1 MSPLILETHTS
12 FHVLHPHYIISNSF
26 LVSLNEREESQGT
39 ATNGCCCYYT
49 VHCTTAIGVISLTG
63 VESRFPRTIPQPL
76 YTGKLRYKNYSCVGM
91 LPLKIPLFVN
101 TKSATSNTYNATK
114 LVLHVSS
121 CFQYSLSHI
130 AACKYNN
137 VATIV
142 AGPKLPATVVFVS
155 QLHCHFQWH
164 EGSHF
169 ETHNIL
175 VLQKETCRINQNLD
189 CISSFNET

>member
-1 MSPLILETHTS
+1 MTVDCMSFPYG
-12 FHVLHPHYIISNSF
+12 VLS
-26 LVSLNEREESQGT
+26 RDT
-39 ATNGCCCYYT
+39 ATNGCYCT
-49 VHCTTAIGVISLTG
+49 VLCPTVVGVVSLTG
-63 VESRFPRTIPQPL
+63 VESRFPRTILHPL

-142 AGPKLPATVVFVS
+142 AGPNLPATGAFVS
-155 QLHCHFQWH
+155 QLHRHFQWH
-164 EGSHF
+164 EGSHV
-169 ETHNIL
+169 ETHNML
-175 VLQKETCRINQNLD
+175 VSRKETCKIQSKPGLN
-189 CISSFNET
+189 